1 LTVNFCACL
10 LVFICAC
17 IGNETPLSTIQMLW
31 INLIMDSLGSL
42 ALATEPPYEEL
53 LNRNPTRKDESI
65 INGRMWKH
73 IIFQSF
79 FQLILLLVLYLCAPF
94 FIKETDLVKLTEN
107 EIIFKCYKQM
117 PGGAP
122 KENIIFGI
130 SPKWSRSIRLDISID
145 NPDAFCGDYGEK
157 MDLSLAYDEYYSA
170 NANSS
175 HMTIVF
181 NVFVIYTLF
190 NQINCRVIDDSFNI
204 FLRIKKN
211 NLFLIITFSELAL
224 QIIIVEFGGN
234 VFKATERGLT
244 AGQWFICIG
253 FSLITFVANFLI
265 KLIPV
270 HDMIQKILDN
280 KKKSNK
286 IANIDDLI
294 GEEKDNNCVIYQRS
308 EDGNIANN
316 RNNRNNN
323 NGRYEKESRMEII

>member
-1 LTVNFCACL
+1 
-10 LVFICAC
+10 
-17 IGNETPLSTIQMLW
+17 
-31 INLIMDSLGSL
+31 MDSLGSL

-65 INGRMWKH
+65 INGTMWKH

-79 FQLILLLVLYLCAPF
+79 FQLILLLILYLWAPF
-94 FIKETDLVKLTEN
+94 FIKETDYVRLAEN
-107 EIIFKCYKQM
+107 EIIFKCFKKM

-130 SPKWSRSIRLDISID
+130 SPKWSRNIRLDINID
-145 NPDAFCGDYGEK
+145 NPEVLCGIYGAK
-157 MDLSLAYDEYYSA
+157 MDLSLAYDEYYSD

-190 NQINCRVIDDSFNI
+190 NQINCRVIDDSYNI
-204 FLRIKKN
+204 FLRIENN
-211 NLFLIITFSELAL
+211 NLFLIITISELAL
-224 QIIIVEFGGN
+224 QVIIVELGGD
-234 VFKATERGLT
+234 VFKSTERGLT

-253 FSLITFVANFLI
+253 FSLITFMASFLI

-270 HDMIQKILDN
+270 HNMIQKLLDN

-294 GEEKDNNCVIYQRS
+294 GEEKDNNYVIYQRS

-316 RNNRNNN
+316 RNSKNSN
-323 NGRYEKESRMEII
+323 NGRYVKESRMEII